1 MSAIN
6 EAPDAATAAL
16 QYMMLAALAAASSVE
31 TVDLFI
37 IEEAMTA
44 IPKAGQVRK
53 GATSRQP
60 PSVLGMHR
68 VSEDP
73 STFSRYTCGSAWH
86 RHGWLPRRLN
96 LRVRAL
102 RCT

>member
-44 IPKAGQVRK
+44 IPKAGQVRT

-73 STFSRYTCGSAWH
+73 STF
-86 RHGWLPRRLN
+86 RRLWGQQREFCSRWPTKVQARGR
-96 LRVRAL
+96 L
-102 RCT
+102 